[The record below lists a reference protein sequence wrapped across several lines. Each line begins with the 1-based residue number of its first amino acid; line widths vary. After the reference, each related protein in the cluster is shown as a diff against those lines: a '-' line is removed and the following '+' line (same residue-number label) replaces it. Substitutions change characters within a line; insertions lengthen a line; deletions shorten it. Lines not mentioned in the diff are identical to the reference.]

1 MVTKAIIEN
10 VIDSS
15 HITVRIPV
23 LDRIENSSTGTPLD
37 SCQIA
42 SVCSLPNIEYNFN
55 IGDIVFVDFED
66 NNMDSP
72 VILGYLYGVNDSKI
86 DGNILSLS
94 VDSCAKLSDNVSI
107 GNVSKEDIE
116 CLYGI
121 NTNIQNSINLLKNNN
136 FNAVVHKN
144 NVYISSEE
152 DSKKDVDNYVSS
164 LNETQSSID
173 EQTSFLLEEWNRVEE
188 NLVTVIEKVGEV
200 DGSISDMLDDLEE
213 KVSQLEETYSN
224 GYFV

>member
-1 MVTKAIIEN
+1 MVTKAIVEN
-10 VIDSS
+10 IIDNS

-23 LDRIENSSTGTPLD
+23 LDRIENSSTGTPLN
-37 SCQIA
+37 SCQTA

-72 VILGYLYGVNDSKI
+72 VILGYLYGVNNSKI
-86 DGNILSLS
+86 DGNVLSLL
-94 VDSCAKLSDNVSI
+94 VDSCSKLSDNVSI
-107 GNVSKEDIE
+107 GEVSKDDIG
-116 CLYGI
+116 CLHGI
-121 NTNIQNSINLLKNNN
+121 KTNIQNSINLLKNNN
-136 FNAVVHKN
+136 FSTVVHRN

-152 DSKKDVDNYVSS
+152 DNKKDVDSYVSS
-164 LNETQSSID
+164 LNETQKSIY
-173 EQTSFLLEEWNRVEE
+173 EQTSFLLEEWNSVEE
-188 NLVTVIEKVGEV
+188 NLMTVTKKVGEV